1 MAVDYAVI
9 VLYLAGMLAMGWWGM
24 RRATSKSDFLVAG
37 RRLGPVMYS
46 GTMAAIVLGGA
57 STIGGVGLG
66 YRYGLSGAWMVF
78 TIGLGLL
85 ALSVFFS
92 ARIAR
97 LKVYTVSEMLDLRY
111 GGSAGIISGV
121 VMWAYTLMLA
131 VTSTIAYAT
140 IFDVL
145 FGMDRTLSIILGG
158 AIVVAY
164 STLGGM
170 WSITLTDM
178 VQFVV
183 KTIGVLML
191 LLPIAVI
198 KAGGFAAM
206 KAQLPDDYF
215 APLGIGGQTVFTYVL
230 IYSFGMLIG
239 QDIWQRVFT
248 ARGDKVARLG
258 GTAAGT
264 YCLFYALAG
273 AVIGTAAKVLYPHLG
288 SPDDAFATIVKDAL
302 PVGVRGLVLAAALS
316 AVMSTSSG
324 ALIACATVANNDI
337 WARVKRA
344 AAVRRR
350 PAAGES
356 ADGGRAA
363 PGTEHPGDASG
374 TEAHDRADGEA
385 YDQAHG
391 EAHDEAHDEVRGN
404 RVFILLMGLAV
415 IVIAIALN
423 NVVEALTLAYN
434 VLVGGLLVPI
444 LGGLLWKRGNAA
456 GALASVAVGGLTV
469 IGLMI
474 SLGVLANEPI
484 YYGLIA
490 SLVAY
495 VAVSLATEPTDPEVL
510 TAWRARL
517 AGRPDGAVEGDEP
530 GSDEAEGDDPESDAT
545 GDTSVAVA
553 RVLTPFSATGRA

>member
-24 RRATSKSDFLVAG
+24 RRAKSKSDFLVAG
-37 RRLGPVMYS
+37 RRLGPAMYS

-66 YRYGLSGAWMVF
+66 YQYGLSGAWMVF

-145 FGMDRTLSIILGG
+145 FGLDRSLSIILGG

-183 KTIGVLML
+183 KTIGVLLL

-198 KAGGFAAM
+198 KAGGFAEM

-248 ARGDKVARLG
+248 ARSDKVARLG

-264 YCLFYALAG
+264 YCLAYALAG

-288 SPDDAFATIVKDAL
+288 SPDDAFATIVRDAL

-324 ALIACATVANNDI
+324 ALIACATVAHNDI
-337 WARVKRA
+337 WARVKG
-344 AAVRRR
+344 V
-350 PAAGES
+350 AAGRREPGAEDTGDTGDTGGAPS
-356 ADGGRAA
+356 ADRAGERAGERAEA
-363 PGTEHPGDASG
+363 P
-374 TEAHDRADGEA
+374 
-385 YDQAHG
+385 
-391 EAHDEAHDEVRGN
+391 DEVRGN
-404 RVFILLMGLAV
+404 RAFILLMGLAV
-415 IVIAIALN
+415 IVIALALN

-444 LGGLLWKRGNAA
+444 LGGLLWKRGTAA

-469 IGLMI
+469 IGLMV

-484 YYGLIA
+484 YYGLLA

-495 VAVSLATEPTDPEVL
+495 VGVSLATPPTDAAVL
-510 TAWRARL
+510 AAWRARL
-517 AGRPDGAVEGDEP
+517 AGHAEGGPEADTAGAVALALKP
-530 GSDEAEGDDPESDAT
+530 P
-545 GDTSVAVA
+545 
-553 RVLTPFSATGRA
+553 SAAGRA

>member
-1 MAVDYAVI
+1 MAVDYTVI

-24 RRATSKSDFLVAG
+24 RRARSKSEFLVAG
-37 RRLGPVMYS
+37 RRLGPTMYS

-111 GGSAGIISGV
+111 GGRAGVISGL

-145 FGMDRTLSIILGG
+145 FDMNRTLAIVLGG
-158 AIVVAY
+158 SIVVAY

-183 KTIGVLML
+183 KTVGVLLL
-191 LLPIAVI
+191 LLPIAVV
-198 KAGGFAAM
+198 KAGGFGEMRDA
-206 KAQLPDDYF
+206 LPTSYF
-215 APLGIGGQTVFTYVL
+215 DPLGIGGETIFTYVL
-230 IYSFGMLIG
+230 IYTFGMLIG

-248 ARGDKVARLG
+248 ARSDRTAKWG
-258 GTAAGT
+258 GTVAGT
-264 YCLFYALAG
+264 YCLAYALAG
-273 AVIGTAAKVLYPHLG
+273 AVIGTAAKVLFPDLANA
-288 SPDDAFATIVKDAL
+288 DDAFATVVKEEL
-302 PVGVRGLVLAAALS
+302 PLGVRGLVLAAALA

-337 WARVKRA
+337 WSRLRG
-344 AAVRRR
+344 R
-350 PAAGES
+350 S
-356 ADGGRAA
+356 ADG
-363 PGTEHPGDASG
+363 D
-374 TEAHDRADGEA
+374 
-385 YDQAHG
+385 
-391 EAHDEAHDEVRGN
+391 HDEVRGN
-404 RVFILLMGLAV
+404 RAFILVMGLAV
-415 IVIAIALN
+415 IGTAIALN
-423 NVVEALTLAYN
+423 NVVEALTVAYN
-434 VLVGGLLVPI
+434 LLVGGLLVPI
-444 LGGLLWKRGNAA
+444 LGGLLWRRGTAQ
-456 GALASVAVGGLTV
+456 GALASVLVGGLAV
-469 IGLMI
+469 VGLMASYGI
-474 SLGVLANEPI
+474 LANEPV
-484 YYGLIA
+484 YYGLLS

-495 VAVSLATEPTDPEVL
+495 VAVSLATPATDAAVL
-510 TAWRARL
+510 DAWRERL
-517 AGRPDGAVEGDEP
+517 AGRTPELVTEP
-530 GSDEAEGDDPESDAT
+530 VPT
-545 GDTSVAVA
+545 HQ
-553 RVLTPFSATGRA
+553 

>member
-24 RRATSKSDFLVAG
+24 RRAKSKSDFLVAG
-37 RRLGPVMYS
+37 RRLGPAMYS

-66 YRYGLSGAWMVF
+66 YQYGLSGAWMVF

-145 FGMDRTLSIILGG
+145 FGLDRSLSIILGG

-183 KTIGVLML
+183 KTIGVLLL

-198 KAGGFAAM
+198 KAGGFAEM
-206 KAQLPDDYF
+206 KARLPDDYF

-248 ARGDKVARLG
+248 ARSDKVARLG

-264 YCLFYALAG
+264 YCLAYALAG

-288 SPDDAFATIVKDAL
+288 SPDDAFATIVRDAL

-324 ALIACATVANNDI
+324 ALIACATVAHNDI
-337 WARVKRA
+337 WARVKG
-344 AAVRRR
+344 V
-350 PAAGES
+350 AAGRRKPGAEDSGDPGGAPS
-356 ADGGRAA
+356 ADRA
-363 PGTEHPGDASG
+363 GE
-374 TEAHDRADGEA
+374 RAGERA
-385 YDQAHG
+385 
-391 EAHDEAHDEVRGN
+391 EVPDEVRGN
-404 RVFILLMGLAV
+404 RAFILLMGLAV
-415 IVIAIALN
+415 IVIALALN

-444 LGGLLWKRGNAA
+444 LGGLLWKRGTAA

-469 IGLMI
+469 IGLMV

-484 YYGLIA
+484 YYGLLA

-495 VAVSLATEPTDPEVL
+495 VGVSLATRPTDAAVL
-510 TAWRARL
+510 AAWRARL
-517 AGRPDGAVEGDEP
+517 AGHAEGGPEGDTAGAVALALKP
-530 GSDEAEGDDPESDAT
+530 P
-545 GDTSVAVA
+545 
-553 RVLTPFSATGRA
+553 SAAGRA